1 MTQIA
6 LTINKYPEIYL
17 GNRKQQETLLL
28 HFTGQK
34 SKQKWSSLIVLSIH
48 GCICTSA
55 PPLVLQR
62 LQARTQESPG
72 PEVCSDCSVRGAGR
86 GCAAAVC
93 SLTARDKYAAPPL
106 LRPVCPRHPSP
117 PCCPPCCCSPPPSSP
132 RPRPPRSTPT
142 PRPRTERTGAAW
154 TRPSA
159 ASPRSSGTPMCTL

>member
-1 MTQIA
+1 METEN
-6 LTINKYPEIYL
+6 NKKLCYYISRVRNQNKSGPARLFYL
-17 GNRKQQETLLL
+17 SRD
-28 HFTGQK
+28 
-34 SKQKWSSLIVLSIH
+34 V
-48 GCICTSA
+48 SA
-55 PPLVLQR
+55 PLHLRWSWVLQR

-117 PCCPPCCCSPPPSSP
+117 PCCCCCSPPPSSP
-132 RPRPPRSTPT
+132 RPPPPRSTPT
-142 PRPRTERTGAAW
+142 PRPRTERKRAAW